1 MGRLDGRA
9 AIVTGAS
16 RGIGK
21 AIAELFAAEGA
32 RVACVAR
39 TLEDGG
45 HRLEGSL
52 HATVEAIATAGGEAI
67 AIRADVA
74 SATDREV
81 IAARA
86 AEAFGRVDVLVNNAA
101 MTTYHPLAEFPL
113 RRWELGFVV
122 NVHAPF
128 HLAQLVLPGMI
139 GRGQGAICNITSSAS
154 GGPGRA
160 PYAPQRERVDAGTMY
175 GASKAALERL
185 TQGLAAELW
194 PHRIAVSALAPSNLV
209 PTPGA
214 TASQL
219 GPGAKLADVATE
231 PIGYMARAA
240 LLLVTEP
247 PERVSGRVTHSQP
260 LLTEFGWLD
269 RAEGAGVERRGSA
282 FAES

>member
-74 SATDREV
+74 SAADREV

-175 GASKAALERL
+175 GGIEGRAGAPHAGAGRRAVAAPDRGQRARALEPR
-185 TQGLAAELW
+185 
-194 PHRIAVSALAPSNLV
+194 
-209 PTPGA
+209 
-214 TASQL
+214 
-219 GPGAKLADVATE
+219 ADAGRDRQ
-231 PIGYMARAA
+231 PAR
-240 LLLVTEP
+240 P
-247 PERVSGRVTHSQP
+247 
-260 LLTEFGWLD
+260 
-269 RAEGAGVERRGSA
+269 RRQA
-282 FAES
+282 R

>member
-1 MGRLDGRA
+1 MGRLDGRT

-16 RGIGK
+16 RGIGR

-39 TLEDGG
+39 TLEEGG
-45 HRLEGSL
+45 HRLAGSL
-52 HATVEAIATAGGEAI
+52 RATVDAIAAAGGEAVP
-67 AIRADVA
+67 IRASVA
-74 SATDREV
+74 DAAGREA

-113 RRWELGFVV
+113 RRWELGFAV

-128 HLAQLVLPGMI
+128 HLARLVLPGMI
-139 GRGQGAICNITSSAS
+139 ERGQGAICNITSSAS
-154 GGPGRA
+154 GGPGRG
-160 PYAPQRERVDAGTMY
+160 PYAPRERVDAGTMY

-214 TASQL
+214 TASEL
-219 GPGAKLADVATE
+219 GPGADLDGVATE
-231 PIGYMARAA
+231 PIAYMARAA
-240 LLLVTEP
+240 LLLVSEP
-247 PERVSGRVTHSQP
+247 PERVSGRVAHSQP
-260 LLTEFGWLD
+260 LLAEFGWLD

-282 FAES
+282 FAET